1 MDDGGF
7 DSEHNAKISWRH
19 FLHQNSEWSGTLFTK
34 PDKID
39 HQKQPGLWAD
49 GTRAKE
55 ATGMRET
62 HEPVYGDDLQPMW
75 SGACDAWTAI
85 MNEKDGDVCIEEA
98 RSIQCPTLVA
108 HGELDPM
115 VDLSHA
121 EWFEKNI
128 PDARLQVQLL

>member
-62 HEPVYGDDLQPMW
+62 HEPGTYYVRPNQSPPRPAAASLCCW
-75 SGACDAWTAI
+75 RLTVRTA
-85 MNEKDGDVCIEEA
+85 GL
-98 RSIQCPTLVA
+98 RSTTTCA
-108 HGELDPM
+108 
-115 VDLSHA
+115 
-121 EWFEKNI
+121 
-128 PDARLQVQLL
+128 